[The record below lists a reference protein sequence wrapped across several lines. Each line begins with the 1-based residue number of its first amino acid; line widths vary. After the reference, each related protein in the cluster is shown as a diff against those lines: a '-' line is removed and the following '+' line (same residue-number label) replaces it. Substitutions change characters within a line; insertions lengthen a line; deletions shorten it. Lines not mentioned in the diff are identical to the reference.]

1 MRERKMREIKKRKQM
16 KQEVHSSHFAFRFG
30 HVVDGFAICGYYC
43 FSWLKMDKKNSYHEC
58 FMDACEQPLQPT
70 FYMYAMHT

>member
-43 FSWLKMDKKNSYHEC
+43 FSWLKMDKKKFIS
-58 FMDACEQPLQPT
+58 
-70 FYMYAMHT
+70 